1 VLSERCAP
9 RIQSAEAM
17 IAIVHCGDNPVPPE
31 MFKCPLSG
39 RPSYSFPR
47 GIIFEKLEDR
57 FGHSVTII
65 LLDE

>member
-1 VLSERCAP
+1 
-9 RIQSAEAM
+9 M

-65 LLDE
+65 LVDE